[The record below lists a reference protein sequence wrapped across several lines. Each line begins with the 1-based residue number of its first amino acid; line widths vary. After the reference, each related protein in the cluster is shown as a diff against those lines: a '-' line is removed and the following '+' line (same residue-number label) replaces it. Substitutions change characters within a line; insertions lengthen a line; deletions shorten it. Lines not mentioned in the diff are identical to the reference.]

1 MKKLIS
7 LLLALVLTFSLVGC
21 GNSDD
26 LKAMVGSYE
35 LTGLV
40 DPDKGDL
47 SKQLDTLSAFGISIT
62 FEIKDDGTAIL
73 NTNGQ
78 ETKLKVDTDKKTI
91 SAEGEA
97 IEYTFENDTISFEN
111 DGSKMSFKKK

>member
-40 DPDKGDL
+40 DPD
-47 SKQLDTLSAFGISIT
+47 
-62 FEIKDDGTAIL
+62 KDDGTAIL

-111 DGSKMSFKKK
+111 DGAKMSFKKK

>member
-47 SKQLDTLSAFGISIT
+47 SKQLDLYQLLVSLLLLRLRMMGLLS
-62 FEIKDDGTAIL
+62 
-73 NTNGQ
+73 
-78 ETKLKVDTDKKTI
+78 
-91 SAEGEA
+91 
-97 IEYTFENDTISFEN
+97 
-111 DGSKMSFKKK
+111 

>member
-1 MKKLIS
+1 MEEIMKKIIS

-40 DPDKGDL
+40 DPDV
-47 SKQLDTLSAFGISIT
+47 SYNSNYSAISLK
-62 FEIKDDGTAIL
+62 FLWLIL
-73 NTNGQ
+73 H
-78 ETKLKVDTDKKTI
+78 D
-91 SAEGEA
+91 
-97 IEYTFENDTISFEN
+97 
-111 DGSKMSFKKK
+111 

>member
-1 MKKLIS
+1 MIIKNIVISQLKYKIWHKKYKRGIEMERLI
-7 LLLALVLTFSLVGC
+7 
-21 GNSDD
+21 
-26 LKAMVGSYE
+26 K
-35 LTGLV
+35 
-40 DPDKGDL
+40 KIIGDL

-91 SAEGEA
+91 SKEKRWTGC
-97 IEYTFENDTISFEN
+97 D
-111 DGSKMSFKKK
+111 